1 MEESP
6 VDRGSHDEDNEEN
19 AHPEAPDAAPGPDAV
34 PPTPPPQDP
43 WSIED
48 FDDFNAFEG
57 LELGDAPAQ
66 LDFDAALVDEDR
78 PDEGFDGEPEE
89 APPVFDEPA
98 DDPWHAYR
106 PGAEPAGEADEPDE
120 GWSPGDEVGST
131 THAEHVVGPVG
142 DAAGGYRLDE
152 LLEPEHLE
160 EPYAATRRGSRH
172 EPTPGGSPQEAD
184 DSDHDPLRWGPEER
198 HPVEPDAPAAAVEAP
213 NDVDEVF
220 DFEDVP
226 DFSRFTQR
234 EYVQATTHEYAGLA
248 EEVARAAAAEAP
260 EQIAVAADIPGIES
274 GVVGLDDVVAA
285 AGEDMPSIPAR
296 RPSDLP
302 TRALTGVALFVLF
315 VASLFKPYLLGGFI
329 FLVLALAAG
338 ELYAVLIRTGHHPL
352 TLFGLL
358 GVVGAL
364 LGTWAWGP
372 VAIPVAL
379 TLTLTATLVFF
390 GVAADRRDPLREVAL
405 TSLAPLWIGAP
416 GAFAMDMVSGDR
428 YVWMVVAVVV
438 TTALM
443 DVAQYFFGRRLG
455 RTPLAR
461 VVSPRKTVEGLVGG
475 IVVAL
480 GVGAVFGFFEP
491 FDLVSGLVLGAT
503 VAFVAPFGDLAVSVL
518 KRAIGVK
525 DMGTIL
531 PGHGGVLD
539 RVDAMIFVI
548 PALWVVYAW
557 MGLVG

>member
-6 VDRGSHDEDNEEN
+6 VDWDSHDEDNEEN
-19 AHPEAPDAAPGPDAV
+19 AHPEAPGAAPAPAAV
-34 PPTPPPQDP
+34 PPPSPPDP

-48 FDDFNAFEG
+48 FDDFSAFEG

-66 LDFDAALVDEDR
+66 LDFDTALIDDDR
-78 PDEGFDGEPEE
+78 PDGGFVDRPEE
-89 APPVFDEPA
+89 APPVDDEP

-106 PGAEPAGEADEPDE
+106 PDAEPAGEADEPDE
-120 GWSPGDEVGST
+120 AWRPGDEWGST
-131 THAEHVVGPVG
+131 THADQVVGPVG

-160 EPYAATRRGSRH
+160 EPYAASRRGSPS
-172 EPTPGGSPQEAD
+172 EPTPAGSAQETD
-184 DSDHDPLRWGPEER
+184 DPDPDALRWVPEEP
-198 HPVEPDAPAAAVEAP
+198 HPVEPDAPAAVIEETDDLEEA
-213 NDVDEVF
+213 F
-220 DFEDVP
+220 DFEEVP
-226 DFSRFTQR
+226 DFSRFTQK
-234 EYVQATTHEYAGLA
+234 EYVQATTQEYAGLA

-285 AGEDMPSIPAR
+285 AGDDMPSVPAR

-315 VASLFKPYLLGGFI
+315 AASLVKPYLLGGFI
-329 FLVLALAAG
+329 FFVLALAAG

-405 TSLAPLWIGAP
+405 TSLGPLWIGAP
-416 GAFAMDMVSGDR
+416 GAFAMDMVRADR

-539 RVDAMIFVI
+539 RIDAMVFVI